1 VGRVAGHRGRG
12 GEITVRGA
20 EAASPWLPVR
30 RFWIGSVGS
39 GRFFTVER
47 RRAYRDRLVL
57 KLEGVDTADGAARL
71 RGQAVFVERA
81 DAPDPGAGAHYVADL
96 VGMVVVDA
104 TAGRVGEVAGV
115 IRTGGTDILRVRRDG
130 PDPGRT
136 RQENGEKS
144 EEEDE
149 ELLIPLAREFVKSI
163 DAERRRID
171 VAVPRELWELNRPDA
186 PFE

>member
-1 VGRVAGHRGRG
+1 
-12 GEITVRGA
+12 
-20 EAASPWLPVR
+20 
-30 RFWIGSVGS
+30 
-39 GRFFTVER
+39 
-47 RRAYRDRLVL
+47 
-57 KLEGVDTADGAARL
+57 
-71 RGQAVFVERA
+71 
-81 DAPDPGAGAHYVADL
+81 
-96 VGMVVVDA
+96 MVVVDA
-104 TAGRVGEVAGV
+104 TAGRIGEVAGV
-115 IRTGGTDILRVRRDG
+115 IPTGGTDILRVRRDG